1 MRRPDA
7 GARKT
12 DFSPIE
18 TLQPFPDW
26 HVPVGVGLVGA
37 DVMKFSAYSEKPETI
52 GKIGMVQRV
61 HQPLY
66 KISIGVR
73 GAFMEPN
80 RK

>member
-37 DVMKFSAYSEKPETI
+37 DV
-52 GKIGMVQRV
+52 V
-61 HQPLY
+61 
-66 KISIGVR
+66 KISGYGVKPGWKEQVGSVQHVHMYNSKTVYR
-73 GAFMEPN
+73 IKGRTYPTL
-80 RK
+80 